1 MVSSI
6 SLCGT
11 FGSVQC
17 TLQFC
22 LTVELL
28 QFRPAM
34 VLNFKGFIWKFKM
47 IITNKLAQPKHSQSR
62 PATDMNGTKTRVYNF
77 VFFELRFSFSIL
89 F

>member
-1 MVSSI
+1 
-6 SLCGT
+6 
-11 FGSVQC
+11 
-17 TLQFC
+17 
-22 LTVELL
+22 
-28 QFRPAM
+28 M